1 MTAIRE
7 LATSTFAD
15 HEIEVLVIDNDPDG
29 SAATTTAGRSVRY
42 VSEPR
47 PGLAAVRN
55 RALDETAGSDIL
67 IFIDDDEV
75 PESGWLAA
83 LLSAFA
89 AGDADGIAG
98 RVVTPLPDDLDPWL
112 RAVGAFVRPQR
123 EEGQLMPEAA
133 TNNLLLSRDAVRA
146 SGVRFDPRF
155 GLTGGEDSMFTL
167 EFHRAGRT
175 IRWTNRA
182 IVREAVLP
190 ERVNRSWILMR
201 AYRNGNSSARVRIA
215 LAAGRGSRLAARAKN
230 VVAGLAR
237 LVGGAALWVAGAI
250 TFSLRRRARGVR
262 AIYRGAGS
270 FTGTFGGA
278 FREYGRN

>member
-1 MTAIRE
+1 M
-7 LATSTFAD
+7 
-15 HEIEVLVIDNDPDG
+15 
-29 SAATTTAGRSVRY
+29 AGRSVRY

-167 EFHRAGRT
+167 EFHRAGRS

-182 IVREAVLP
+182 VVREAVLP

-215 LAAGRGSRLAARAKN
+215 LAGGRGSRLAARARN
-230 VVAGLAR
+230 VGAGLAR

-278 FREYGRN
+278 FREYGRD